1 MRISGWSSDVCSS
14 DLGDRGA
21 RAVDQQ
27 RAGAARLRG
36 NHQVVKIVA
45 DEGRLGAPRDG
56 GLACAEVADVAG
68 ALDGEFAG
76 VGQNEA
82 AEARLL
88 FTDREILRRQRLAG
102 VDGEGA
108 DAGRSEE
115 HTSELQS
122 LLRHSYP
129 VFCLKKKRRTR
140 R

>member
-88 FTDREILRRQRLAG
+88 FTDRAILRRQRLAG
-102 VDGEGA
+102 V
-108 DAGRSEE
+108 RSDE
-115 HTSELQS
+115 
-122 LLRHSYP
+122 
-129 VFCLKKKRRTR
+129 RRVGKECVR
-140 R
+140 AFRSRW